1 MRNELKNSEVPGLAN
16 ASATLRINSLSHRYA
31 DGRIAL
37 HQLNFTVEG
46 EECVA
51 LVGPNGAGKT
61 TLFLRLCGV
70 LAGRVGE
77 ATVCGLDPANP
88 TEKKKLPAHIGI
100 VFQNPDDQLFSPTVL
115 EDVCF
120 GPLNMGLTA
129 DEAVTRSTEAFAA
142 VGLAKEAGDRVPFQ
156 LSGGDKRRAALAGV
170 LAMRPSVL
178 LLDEPSAF
186 LDPRGRRDLIEL
198 ISRLPGTKLIATHDL
213 DLVLDVCPRVL
224 VLDGGR
230 LVADGPSSQLLA
242 DTQLMTRHGLE
253 VPYRLRQ

>member
-1 MRNELKNSEVPGLAN
+1 MIHHSSL
-16 ASATLRINSLSHRYA
+16 TIQHLSHRYA

-37 HQLNFTVEG
+37 EDVSFSVGAG
-46 EECVA
+46 ESVA

-70 LAGRVGE
+70 LSGKPGE
-77 ATVCGLDPANP
+77 ASVCGLDPADA
-88 TEKKKLPAHIGI
+88 THRKKLPETVGI

-120 GPLNMGLTA
+120 GPLNLGLSVE
-129 DEAVTRSTEAFAA
+129 EAKSRAGEALAA
-142 VGLAKEAGDRVPFQ
+142 VGLSSEAGERVPFK

-198 ISRLPGTKLIATHDL
+198 IRRLSGTKLIATHDL

-224 VLDGGR
+224 VLDSGK
-230 LVADGPSSQLLA
+230 LAADGASAELLA
-242 DTQLMTRHGLE
+242 NPELMQKHGLE
-253 VPYRLRQ
+253 VPHRLR

>member
-1 MRNELKNSEVPGLAN
+1 MRNSECEIRNEDA
-16 ASATLRINSLSHRYA
+16 LRTSSLNHRYA
-31 DGRIAL
+31 DGRVAL
-37 HQLNFTVEG
+37 EDVSFTIKAG
-46 EECVA
+46 ECVA

-70 LAGRVGE
+70 LSGKPGE
-77 ATVCGLDPANP
+77 ASVCGLDPADP
-88 TEKKKLPAHIGI
+88 AHRKKLPATVGI

-120 GPLNMGLTA
+120 GPLNLGLSVE
-129 DEAVTRSTEAFAA
+129 EAKGRATEALAA
-142 VGLAKEAGDRVPFQ
+142 VGLPVNAGERVPFK

-186 LDPRGRRDLIEL
+186 LDPRGRRELIEL
-198 ISRLPGTKLIATHDL
+198 IRKLPGTKLIATHDL

-224 VLDGGR
+224 VLDSGKIA
-230 LVADGPSSQLLA
+230 ADGASAELLA
-242 DTQLMTRHGLE
+242 NVDLMEKHGLE
-253 VPYRLRQ
+253 VPHRLRR